1 MARLDGRVA
10 IVTGAARGIGL
21 AIATALDAEG
31 ARVALV
37 DIDGAGVR
45 TAATGLRDAIGLEGD
60 VGDEARVAAVVAEV
74 LDRWRRLDIVVNN
87 AAIQVEARLID
98 HSVVDFE
105 RIVRTNLLGTFLYSR
120 AALPA
125 MVARRSGVIIN
136 LSSILGLAGDALL
149 PVYSMTKAGILGL
162 TRSTAAAYGGAGIR
176 CVAIC
181 PGDVDTELNQA
192 YFASQSDPAS
202 FRARIE
208 HEYPMRRIASPEEI
222 ARTAVFLASDDA
234 SFINGS
240 HLLVDG
246 GLMARPFDLY
256 DDPS

>member
-1 MARLDGRVA
+1 MGRLVGRVA
-10 IVTGAARGIGL
+10 IVTGAARGIGR
-21 AIATALDAEG
+21 AIAEAYAAEG
-31 ARVALV
+31 ARTVLV
-37 DIDGAGVR
+37 DLDGAGARSV
-45 TAATGLRDAIGLEGD
+45 AATLADSVGVEGD
-60 VGDEARVAAVVAEV
+60 VGDEARVAVIVADV
-74 LDRWRRLDIVVNN
+74 LRDMGRLDIVVNN
-87 AAIQVEARLID
+87 AAIQVEARLMD
-98 HSVVDFE
+98 HSVDDFH
-105 RIVRTNLLGTFLYSR
+105 RIVRTNLLGTFLCSR
-120 AALPA
+120 AALPT
-125 MVARRSGVIIN
+125 MVAQGSGVIVN

-162 TRSTAAAYGGAGIR
+162 TRSTAAAYGPYGVR

-181 PGDVDTELNQA
+181 PGDVDTELNQV
-192 YFASQSDPAS
+192 YFASQPDPAG

-208 HEYPMRRIASPEEI
+208 HEYPMRRIATPAEI

-256 DDPS
+256 ADAP